1 MKNHV
6 KLTVKDVSIFIS
18 IMIEDISSNQVVRRR
33 FLSFDIL
40 IFSML

>member
-6 KLTVKDVSIFIS
+6 KLTVKDVSIS
-18 IMIEDISSNQVVRRR
+18 VMSEDSPTNQVVRRR